1 MLNSRSYFQ
10 LYYFVVIPS
19 KDLTASPPPQT
30 HTHHTPTCMK
40 PHGCRALEFLFLP
53 RNLHSQQS
61 SKTEALESK
70 LQESEKELKAAN
82 SLLFERANQIAALQR
97 DVDHKGSRVSA
108 LEESLQL
115 EHERQSK
122 LEAQLGV
129 ANEKLTSLQSEGVAL
144 RQQVGVTLVTQ

>member
-1 MLNSRSYFQ
+1 
-10 LYYFVVIPS
+10 
-19 KDLTASPPPQT
+19 
-30 HTHHTPTCMK
+30 MK
-40 PHGCRALEFLFLP
+40 PHSCHVLEFLFLP

-61 SKTEALESK
+61 SKTESLEIK
-70 LQESEKELKAAN
+70 LQDSEKELKATN

-108 LEESLQL
+108 LEESLKV

-144 RQQVGVTLVTQ
+144 RQQVGVALVPPNDHG